1 MVREEHPVCASPKP
15 PPPLFPALMPPVV
28 PPSLHSRPKSHQLLW
43 SLPGSTYRILKGVF
57 LLLTIIVLALF
68 LFLLLVLF
76 YSTVDNCG
84 PRCNRSLLEIMLQ
97 PHIQYTRTANAPM

>member
-1 MVREEHPVCASPKP
+1 MGVTLTVCIYLSS
-15 PPPLFPALMPPVV
+15 LFPACLPAVV
-28 PPSLHSRPKSHQLLW
+28 PFLHSRPKSHQLLW

-57 LLLTIIVLALF
+57 LLLFIIVLALL

-76 YSTVDNCG
+76 YSTVDSCG

-97 PHIQYTRTANAPM
+97 PHIQYTRTASAPM